1 MLDAGVFVEGRAV
14 EGITTPAVAEEVRI
28 PPTIEV
34 RKPSEKCVRVVKEKA
49 RETGDLDV
57 LSRADIEV
65 LALALEIGGK
75 VATNDFAVQNVA
87 EALGIEFIPVG
98 KRIRRKIE
106 WEWYC
111 PACGRRYG
119 KKGICEFCGTKLK
132 RRPKSPGRCRKVRD

>member
-1 MLDAGVFVEGRAV
+1 VLDAGVFVEGRAV
-14 EGITTPAVAEEVRI
+14 EG
-28 PPTIEV
+28 
-34 RKPSEKCVRVVKEKA
+34 
-49 RETGDLDV
+49 
-57 LSRADIEV
+57 
-65 LALALEIGGK
+65 ALALEIGGK